1 MRKIVSVREVEKRS
15 KRNQLIVGIILVSLL
30 LFSVLGYAFQGR
42 DNSDNSSEQEENSG
56 KFTYN
61 GFEFTYQNGFWATD
75 YLESFLLFAYSP
87 TEGQL
92 IGFQEM
98 NKSLEDYS
106 GKTVYIYSNNLN
118 NTAAETELKM
128 NLLAITKDVTEVCLQ
143 GEVCEDEN
151 LPIKTCEDN
160 VIIIRES
167 SEQKLDYNQN
177 CVIISGKQESLIRLV
192 DEFLF
197 KLFKIK
203 Q

>member
-1 MRKIVSVREVEKRS
+1 MRKIVSAREVEKRN

-42 DNSDNSSEQEENSG
+42 DNSNDSSENEENNG

-61 GFEFTYQNGFWATD
+61 GFEFTYQNGFWAAD
-75 YLESFLLFAYSP
+75 YLDSFLLFSYSP
-87 TEGQL
+87 TDGQM

-98 NKSLEDYS
+98 NKSLEEYS
-106 GKTVYIYSNNLN
+106 NKTVYIYSNNLN
-118 NTAAETELKM
+118 NIAAETELKM
-128 NLLAITKDVTEVCLQ
+128 NLLAITKDITKVCLE
-143 GEVCEDEN
+143 GEDCQDLS
-151 LPIKTCEDN
+151 LPVKTCEDN
-160 VIIIRES
+160 VIVIKES
-167 SEQKLDYNQN
+167 SEQKLSYDNN
-177 CVIISGKQESLIRLV
+177 CVIISGEQESLIRLV